1 MMDELRESL
10 SGQAGLLC
18 ELLTAAMEP
27 KLNDS
32 GVSLGTF
39 ELLTAVHASGGR
51 ATQIEVAK
59 RLGITAPS
67 LSESVKGAASRNLI
81 EQHIDSDDGR
91 RKILKLTSSGRKT
104 MQSIVKGVNN
114 AENRMV
120 DGIDAEQVAIVIDVL
135 KRVNR
140 NLARIVQEELRT
152 TRTSKPA
159 SRAKKQA
166 YETD

>member
-1 MMDELRESL
+1 MDELRESL

-27 KLNDS
+27 KLEDS

-39 ELLTAVHASGGR
+39 ELLSAVQASGGK
-51 ATQIEVAK
+51 ATQVELAR
-59 RLGITAPS
+59 RLGITPPS
-67 LSESVKGAASRNLI
+67 LSESVKTAASRNLV

-91 RKILKLTSSGRKT
+91 RKILKLTASGRKA

-114 AENRMV
+114 AETRMV
-120 DGIDAEQVAIVIDVL
+120 DGIDASQIAIVVDVL
-135 KRVNR
+135 KKVNR
-140 NLARIVQEELRT
+140 NLARIVQEESL
-152 TRTSKPA
+152 SKRRAKPE

>member
-1 MMDELRESL
+1 MNEVRESL

-27 KLNDS
+27 KLVDS

-39 ELLTAVHASGGR
+39 ELLSAVHASGGR

-59 RLGITAPS
+59 RLGITPPS

-91 RKILKLTSSGRKT
+91 RKILKLTSTGRKT
-104 MQSIVKGVNN
+104 MQTIVKGVNN

-120 DGIDAEQVAIVIDVL
+120 DGIDAAQLATVIDVL
-135 KRVNR
+135 KKVNR
-140 NLARIVQEELRT
+140 NLARIVEEESRPNKN
-152 TRTSKPA
+152 SKPT

-166 YETD
+166 YEAN

>member
-1 MMDELRESL
+1 MDEVRESL

-27 KLNDS
+27 KLEDS

-39 ELLTAVHASGGR
+39 ELLSAVHASGGK
-51 ATQIEVAK
+51 ATQIEVAR
-59 RLGITAPS
+59 RLGITPPS

-91 RKILKLTSSGRKT
+91 RKILKLTPLGRKA
-104 MQSIVKGVNN
+104 MHFVIKGVNN
-114 AENRMV
+114 AEIRMV
-120 DGIDAEQVAIVIDVL
+120 DGIEASQIAVVIDVL

-140 NLARIVQEELRT
+140 NLARIVHEE
-152 TRTSKPA
+152 SK
-159 SRAKKQA
+159 SKGAKKSSGQSSRRA

>member
-1 MMDELRESL
+1 MDELKESL

-27 KLNDS
+27 KLEGT

-39 ELLTAVHASGGR
+39 ELLSAVHASGGK
-51 ATQIEVAK
+51 ATQVEIAR
-59 RLGITAPS
+59 RLGITPPS
-67 LSESVKGAASRNLI
+67 LSESVKNAASRNLI

-91 RKILKLTSSGRKT
+91 RKILKLTSSGRKA
-104 MQSIVKGVNN
+104 MQTVVKGVNN

-120 DGIDAEQVAIVIDVL
+120 DGIDAAQIAVVIDVL

-140 NLARIVQEELRT
+140 NLARIVQEETQTDRT
-152 TRTSKPA
+152 HKSSSQAMKP
-159 SRAKKQA
+159 A